1 MHLHVCVV
9 LVCWVPKVPD
19 QEALPFKTL
28 YALSYNCQC
37 RIFCEPEELH
47 GSWNA
52 VRNAVKRADLQPA
65 LLIGSVMSQ
74 VSHGPFTSGQNQFNR
89 EQVVDILADSM
100 PSADFQALRE
110 SMCMDRRGE
119 GPEIPEDA
127 GDLPNLEAVKSLSI
141 FVGG

>member
-65 LLIGSVMSQ
+65 LLI
-74 VSHGPFTSGQNQFNR
+74 
-89 EQVVDILADSM
+89 
-100 PSADFQALRE
+100 
-110 SMCMDRRGE
+110 DR
-119 GPEIPEDA
+119 
-127 GDLPNLEAVKSLSI
+127 
-141 FVGG
+141 